1 MNKLIMASHVMHE
14 AHKGQTRW
22 DNITPYSTHP
32 IKVVEILQGMGV
44 TDEDMLITGYL
55 HDVLEDTDYSVE
67 KLIHKFGGA
76 VFHMIED
83 LTFEQG
89 RDDTY
94 YWDKCSKMRPIVAI
108 IKIADI
114 LANISDND
122 VSPHFIQKR
131 TKALSLLMRPI
142 LRNTLKDI

>member
-1 MNKLIMASHVMHE
+1 MASHVMHE

-22 DNITPYSTHP
+22 DNVTPYSTHP
-32 IKVVEILQGMGV
+32 IKVVEILQGMGI

-67 KLIHKFGGA
+67 KLVHKFGHS

-89 RDDTY
+89 RDDNY
-94 YWDKCSKMRPIVAI
+94 YWDKCSKMVPSVAI

-114 LANISDND
+114 LANMSGND
-122 VSPHFIQKR
+122 RLSPHFIQKR
-131 TKALSLLMRPI
+131 TKALKLLMSRVI
-142 LRNTLKDI
+142 VH